1 MHSILSQQ
9 LKNLRLRDSR
19 TQDELAQA
27 LGVTAQAV
35 SRWETGTCYPDM
47 ELLPSIANFFGVS
60 IDELF
65 GYHGERAQKINALVS
80 QLREMHR
87 QNNGQD
93 VCIDECIRLAREGLI
108 EFPGN
113 AQLMLCLASALLNA
127 GYVRRGEQHLIDE
140 EGYDIYDVQRH
151 RGYEEWRE
159 AGLLYEQLLTNVLDA
174 EMRQQITEEL
184 LQLYVNLGES
194 EKAAKLAAA
203 APSLL
208 GSREFLR
215 LKACDGRARA
225 QAHGETLLE
234 TVSACS
240 DLMVDA
246 LMANRTHIMPPDA
259 VEIIRNAIKMYSLV
273 CTDGNFGT
281 YHGNL
286 SCLYL
291 YLSVHLWRTGD
302 HDGTFEALDAALM
315 HARRFEEVL
324 QNSEVAYTAPLLSTV
339 TLPVRRY
346 LPDNIVSML
355 PDDWPWWGVPG
366 YDDVEAEIKA
376 DPRWDAWVCKTKE

>member
-1 MHSILSQQ
+1 
-9 LKNLRLRDSR
+9 
-19 TQDELAQA
+19 
-27 LGVTAQAV
+27 
-35 SRWETGTCYPDM
+35 M
-47 ELLPSIANFFGVS
+47 ELLPSIANYFSVS

-65 GYHGERAQKINALVS
+65 GYQGERTRKKDALVTR
-80 QLREMHR
+80 LREMHR

-113 AQLMLCLASALLNA
+113 AQLMLCLASALFNA
-127 GYVRRGEQHLIDE
+127 GYVRHGEQHLIDDD
-140 EGYDIYDVQRH
+140 GYDIYDVTRH

-240 DLMVDA
+240 DLMVWA
-246 LMANRTHIMPPDA
+246 LMANRTHIMPQDA
-259 VEIIRNAIKMYSLV
+259 AEILRNAIKMYSLV

-281 YHGNL
+281 YHGTL
-286 SCLYL
+286 RCLYL
-291 YLSVHLWRTGD
+291 YLSVYLWRTGD
-302 HDGTFEALDAALM
+302 HDGTFEALDAALV
-315 HARRFEEVL
+315 HARRFEEIN
-324 QNSEVAYTAPLLSTV
+324 QTSEVAYTAPLLSTV

-346 LPDNIVSML
+346 LPDNIVSAL

-376 DPRWDAWVCKTKE
+376 DPRWDAWVCKTKK